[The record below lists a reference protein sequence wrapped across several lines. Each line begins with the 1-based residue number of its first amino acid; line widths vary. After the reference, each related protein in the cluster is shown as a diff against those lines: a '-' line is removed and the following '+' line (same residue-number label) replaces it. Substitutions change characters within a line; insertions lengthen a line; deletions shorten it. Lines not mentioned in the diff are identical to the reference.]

1 MGVKKDTFLRDLKM
15 MNTIV
20 KKDKSD
26 GKPWKYYNTKRSE
39 GTFQATRK
47 AGKRITN
54 CFGGVAFGLLYSDLV
69 PASALRWYGCK
80 GGIHFLD
87 EKAEKEFK
95 KYFTVVDAKGKT
107 VAKAIKDGTLSPLD
121 ICTYMSMSHTNVYL
135 GNNKSFDAG
144 HAYCEG
150 NGEGAIYDKWIGTT
164 HYQNYKLA
172 KIVRLKDEVTPSKKR
187 KFVGKVVKDC
197 TVRTGP
203 GTKYDTFTEYPS
215 LKVSNLID
223 VCDEATNAANNKWY
237 FVRIAGKY
245 YAWVLAKRVTK
256 A

>member
-1 MGVKKDTFLRDLKM
+1 MGVKKDTFLRDLKA

-20 KKDKSD
+20 KKDRAD
-26 GKPWKYYNTKRSE
+26 GDPWRYYNGKRSE
-39 GTFQATRK
+39 GTFQKTRR

-54 CFGGVAFGLLYSDLV
+54 CFGGVAFGLLYSNLV
-69 PASALRWYGCK
+69 PAEALRWYGTK

-95 KYFTVVDAKGKT
+95 KYFDVVDAKGKT

-121 ICTYMSMSHTNVYL
+121 ICTYAGMSHTNVYL
-135 GNNKSFDAG
+135 GDGKSFDAG

-150 NGEGAIYDKWIGTT
+150 SGEGAVYKKWIGTT
-164 HYQNYKLA
+164 PYQNYKLA
-172 KIVRLKDEVTPSKKR
+172 KIVRLKDEFNPSKKR
-187 KFVGKVVKDC
+187 KFVGKIVKDC
-197 TVRTGP
+197 VVRSGP
-203 GTKYDTFTEYPS
+203 GTKYDIFAEYPNLS
-215 LKVSNLID
+215 KANLID
-223 VCDEATNAANNKWY
+223 VCDEVTNAANNKWY